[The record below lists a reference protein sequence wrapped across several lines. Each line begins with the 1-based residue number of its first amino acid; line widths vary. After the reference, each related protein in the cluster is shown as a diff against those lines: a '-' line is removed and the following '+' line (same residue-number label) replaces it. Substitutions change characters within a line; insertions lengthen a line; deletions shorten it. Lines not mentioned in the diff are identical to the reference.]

1 MFWRGG
7 ECKCLCGVRD
17 VRNLIQQLTNLR
29 DGGDPVKDARSKALR
44 WAKNAEKLRAASRIR
59 TKPVVK
65 LKAPKSKP
73 EKTFRQ
79 GWREFGGRRV
89 YFRSRWEANY
99 GRYLEWQK
107 QQGLIVEWLHEPQ
120 TFWFEGIRRGCVT
133 YLPDFKVILLDGSHE
148 WIEVKGFMDPKSKTK
163 IARFKKYFPKE
174 ILRIVD
180 SKWYKANSGKLSIL
194 IPDWE
199 KG

>member
-1 MFWRGG
+1 MQD
-7 ECKCLCGVRD
+7 E
-17 VRNLIQQLTNLR
+17 
-29 DGGDPVKDARSKALR
+29 RSKAIR
-44 WAKNAEKLRAASRIR
+44 WAKNAEKLRAESRIR
-59 TKPVVK
+59 SKRVVQ

-73 EKTFRQ
+73 EKAFKQ

-89 YFRSRWEANY
+89 YFRSRWESNF
-99 GRYLEWQK
+99 GRYLQWQK
-107 QQGLIVEWLHEPQ
+107 EQGLIVDWLHEPQ

-148 WIEVKGFMDPKSKTK
+148 WVEVKGFMDHKSKTK

-174 ILRIVD
+174 FLRIID
-180 SKWYKANSGKLSIL
+180 SKWYKSNAGKLSIL